1 MPPARLTYTY
11 SSGSLPSYCIAF
23 RPLNKGGQKINH
35 QSCKEQLIDH
45 DSYRFVVLY
54 YTILAS
60 FASITPATAFSD
72 YYHHTLIAITFAKP
86 CHLSSV
92 YSSIS
97 SVFPLLSYKSS
108 FRKPYG
114 LFQYFSTRLQN
125 SQVRLFLTLL
135 PSVSTVLPLSLDVPT
150 TNRSASCLPGTASSL
165 HRR

>member
-45 DSYRFVVLY
+45 DSYRFVDLY

-60 FASITPATAFSD
+60 FASITPTTAFSD

-92 YSSIS
+92 YSC
-97 SVFPLLSYKSS
+97 
-108 FRKPYG
+108 
-114 LFQYFSTRLQN
+114 
-125 SQVRLFLTLL
+125 
-135 PSVSTVLPLSLDVPT
+135 PLSHIDGQKIIRYNGKERGSNDGKQT
-150 TNRSASCLPGTASSL
+150 EKRYTATAL
-165 HRR
+165 